1 MSVHSQLIR
10 EMVVSARHLGASKV
24 LGLIPA
30 VAVRGGRRVGLEC
43 VPTGP
48 VLDIDG
54 AHVCVEISLAT
65 KLH

>member
-1 MSVHSQLIR
+1 
-10 EMVVSARHLGASKV
+10 LGASKV